1 MFFSG
6 NLAIDPSQL
15 TKIETHAPDG
25 FFKNLVFTLTKIG
38 GKKLERETFSALS
51 ILQELKRV
59 MQSAGIDNVV
69 RLAQDDIDFYFDH
82 EGKDNDFEEALEKY
96 DFEINEE
103 YSSQFNVLHLILEH
117 NKGSFKFLV
126 DVKVNRTHKVGKYPI
141 QINVSGLLSEFKA
154 EEGQEDTVKAK
165 MESIFSSQTKYDAYL
180 REKQTEFDSFMRVL
194 EQHIRTYIRIDDVV
208 ADSQQKMVVPKE
220 NAPKRSR
227 DIAPRPG
234 APTTVFHG
242 YPGMG
247 GWLWYS
253 MMWGSMCHS
262 HDIHVHD
269 TVLVSDGG
277 DMLGSIG
284 AEGMD
289 VGDSTLFDS
298 DVPFDDRM
306 GDNMGD
312 IDTGGMDGMDG
323 MDGGDMGDMG
333 GDIGGDMGG
342 DGGFFDFGGDG
353 GGFDFG
359 GFDFGGFDF

>member
-6 NLAIDPSQL
+6 NLAIDPSQM

-25 FFKNLVFTLTKIG
+25 FFKKLVFTLTKIG
-38 GKKLERETFSALS
+38 GKKLEQESFSALS

-59 MQSAGIDNVV
+59 MQSAGINNVV

-82 EGKDNDFEEALEKY
+82 EEKDNDFDEALDKY
-96 DFEINEE
+96 DFEINQE
-103 YSSQFNVLHLILEH
+103 YSSQFKVLHLILEH
-117 NKGSFKFLV
+117 NKGSFKYLV

-141 QINVSGLLSEFKA
+141 QINISGLLSEFKA
-154 EEGQEDTVKAK
+154 KEGEEEAVKAR
-165 MESIFSSQTKYDAYL
+165 MEEIFSSQTKYDAFL
-180 REKQTEFDSFMRVL
+180 REKQTEFDSFMKNV

-220 NAPKRSR
+220 HAPKKMR
-227 DIAPRPG
+227 DIAPSPG

-262 HDIHVHD
+262 NNIHIQD
-269 TVLVSDGG
+269 TDLVSDDG
-277 DMLGSIG
+277 DMIGSIG
-284 AEGMD
+284 EEGMD
-289 VGDSTLFDS
+289 AGDSSLFDS
-298 DVPFDDRM
+298 EVPLDERM
-306 GDNMGD
+306 SENMDD
-312 IDTGGMDGMDG
+312 IDMDGMDG
-323 MDGGDMGDMG
+323 MDGGDMDGMDGMDGSDM
-333 GDIGGDMGG
+333 GDIGGDG
-342 DGGFFDFGGDG
+342 GGFFDSAGD